1 MVSPS
6 IPKIA
11 MDSAAPRNLSFSA
24 GANGRK
30 AGGGR
35 LGDPLRRLFRR
46 PGARGGLI
54 ILFVVASCAV
64 FAPWLAPF
72 DPEQGELLQR
82 LNPPGF
88 AGDAFHPLGTDQ
100 LGRDVLSRLI
110 YGSRISLLV
119 GSVSVVFG
127 GVVGLAL
134 GLLAGYFG
142 RRIDNIIMRVVDI
155 QMAFPY
161 VLLAL
166 AMVALLKPSVFNLI
180 LVFTVTEWFVYA
192 RVVRVATLS
201 LRQREFVVA
210 AIALGQPHRKILLRH
225 ILPNVVSPLTV
236 IASFE
241 MAKIISTEAAL
252 SFLGLGIPPP
262 TPSWGGMLADGREYL
277 QDAWWVAVFAG
288 TALMLTVLAIN
299 FLGDATRD
307 ALDPKMERLS

>member
-1 MVSPS
+1 MSGV
-6 IPKIA
+6 
-11 MDSAAPRNLSFSA
+11 L
-24 GANGRK
+24 
-30 AGGGR
+30 
-35 LGDPLRRLFRR
+35 LRRLLRR
-46 PGARGGLI
+46 PGARIGLA
-54 ILFVVASCAV
+54 ILVVTVSSAV
-64 FAPWLAPF
+64 LAPWLAPY

-110 YGSRISLLV
+110 YGSRVSLVV
-119 GSVSVVFG
+119 GSVSVVLG
-127 GVVGLAL
+127 GLVGLAL
-134 GLLAGYFG
+134 GLVAGYFG
-142 RRIDNIIMRVVDI
+142 RRIDNVVMRVVDI

-166 AMVALLKPSVFNLI
+166 AMVALLRPSVINLV

-210 AIALGQPHRKILLRH
+210 AIALGQPHRNILLRH
-225 ILPNVVSPLTV
+225 ILPNVISPLMV

-241 MAKIISTEAAL
+241 VAKIISTEAAL

-262 TPSWGGMLADGREYL
+262 TPSWGSMLADGREYL
-277 QDAWWVAVFAG
+277 QDAWWVAVPAG
-288 TALMLTVLAIN
+288 MALMLTVLAIN
-299 FLGDATRD
+299 FLGDAARD
-307 ALDPKMERLS
+307 ALDPRMERLG